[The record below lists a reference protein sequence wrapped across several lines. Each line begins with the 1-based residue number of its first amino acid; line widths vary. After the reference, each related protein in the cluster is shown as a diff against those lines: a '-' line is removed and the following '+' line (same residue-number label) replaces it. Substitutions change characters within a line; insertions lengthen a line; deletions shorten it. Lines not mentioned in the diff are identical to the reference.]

1 MITLE
6 DIEVLTGLPTRGL
19 PVTRRTDRRSVARI
33 CEQLLISTFA
43 VGIHAFEFRKNKY
56 I

>member
-6 DIEVLTGLPTRGL
+6 DVEVLTGLPTRGL
-19 PVTRRTDRRSVARI
+19 PVTGRTNRRSVARI
-33 CEQLLISTFA
+33 CEQLLISTFE
-43 VGIHAFEFRKNKY
+43 VGIHAFEFRKKKY